1 MKDWKFITVGNDAT
15 GPNWDK
21 KRQLEDELRGWM
33 TTASKA
39 TGEEKQ
45 NAEKQIAEIR
55 KELNDVKIKIAH
67 GENKKAGNESINKQ
81 EWSMFKGLSKD
92 AEKEV
97 GNSQKEFKSV
107 EELDRWCKQ
116 NGYMYEERSKG
127 YYSLTN
133 GKDFKTAHVGNESIG
148 DEYNAEIQRLT
159 KKAEQL
165 RRMGQGRSAMEIE
178 KQIEKLG
185 KELRELGNKK
195 VGNAYI
201 HAIETEIDDL
211 TKQGLSYEEIV
222 RKLKSVGY
230 TSQDIAEYEKYIRTH
245 IGNGLSR
252 ARNAIKT
259 KNADITL
266 WNGNDSAYIKED
278 GHVQYLENNS
288 FVVDEDKYDSQEKAV
303 EELTKKG
310 YRKK

>member
-1 MKDWKFITVGNDAT
+1 MKNWKFIKIGNEAT

-45 NAEKQIAEIR
+45 NAEKQIADIR

-67 GENKKAGNESINKQ
+67 GENKKAGNET
-81 EWSMFKGLSKD
+81 L
-92 AEKEV
+92 
-97 GNSQKEFKSV
+97 
-107 EELDRWCKQ
+107 
-116 NGYMYEERSKG
+116 
-127 YYSLTN
+127 
-133 GKDFKTAHVGNESIG
+133 
-148 DEYNAEIQRLT
+148 
-159 KKAEQL
+159 
-165 RRMGQGRSAMEIE
+165 
-178 KQIEKLG
+178 
-185 KELRELGNKK
+185 
-195 VGNAYI
+195 
-201 HAIETEIDDL
+201 
-211 TKQGLSYEEIV
+211 
-222 RKLKSVGY
+222 
-230 TSQDIAEYEKYIRTH
+230 AEYAKSKPRI
-245 IGNGLSR
+245 INGLIR

-303 EELTKKG
+303 EEWPKHKINYLFLST
-310 YRKK
+310 

>member
-1 MKDWKFITVGNDAT
+1 MKNWKFIKVGNDAT

-45 NAEKQIAEIR
+45 NAEKQISEIR

-67 GENKKAGNESINKQ
+67 GENKKAWNESIEKQ
-81 EWSMFKGLSKD
+81 ELSMFKGLSKD
-92 AEKEV
+92 AEKF
-97 GNSQKEFKSV
+97 GNADTVS
-107 EELDRWCKQ
+107 
-116 NGYMYEERSKG
+116 
-127 YYSLTN
+127 
-133 GKDFKTAHVGNESIG
+133 
-148 DEYNAEIQRLT
+148 EYNAEIQRLT

-185 KELRELGNKK
+185 KEIRELGNKK
-195 VGNAYI
+195 
-201 HAIETEIDDL
+201 
-211 TKQGLSYEEIV
+211 
-222 RKLKSVGY
+222 
-230 TSQDIAEYEKYIRTH
+230 
-245 IGNGLSR
+245 IGNGLIR